1 MENMKREN
9 ALIMDLAWPCIL
21 ENLSAT
27 LVSLVDTAM
36 VGSLGALATAAVST
50 CASPSWLING
60 IVQAIGVGGTAL
72 VARSIGAGD
81 RNDAEHT
88 AEQVFRV
95 ALVFS
100 AFIMGL
106 VLLIAPLVPVIMRA
120 KAEVH
125 EEATAY
131 MRIVASC
138 YIFHYTGMTM
148 SALLRGAGDTKTPMI
163 AGLMAN
169 VINTVGNFLLIY
181 SPRDITVFGLTF
193 PMWGAGWGVRGAAI
207 ASAIGM
213 GIAGLYLC
221 LHMYSKNSVLK
232 AQLNFKAPMDFS
244 VLQRVVRIGTPA
256 ALERVVINLGQ
267 MIFAGMINAVGT
279 AESAAYMIAINV
291 EGLGYMPAYGFSA
304 AATSLV
310 GQRLGAG
317 EPDEAARLG
326 KRCIYMSLLLLS
338 VIGVLMWLGSG
349 WLARLF
355 SPDADVV
362 RVASV
367 FIAICAVEQPF
378 NAFSIVASGALR
390 GAGDT
395 MRPFLYGLV
404 TMWSIRILGAVILSD
419 VLHLGVYSIL
429 WAMVA
434 DLAVRGALLHLRF
447 LNGKWKT
454 AKV

>member
-1 MENMKREN
+1 MKREN

-72 VARSIGAGD
+72 VARSIGAGE
-81 RNDAEHT
+81 RLDAEHT

-95 ALVFS
+95 ALFFS
-100 AFIMGL
+100 AFLMGL

-169 VINTVGNFLLIY
+169 VINTIGNFLLIY
-181 SPRDITVFGLTF
+181 SPRNITVFGLTF

-221 LHMYSKNSVLK
+221 LHMYNKDSVLK
-232 AQLNFKAPMDFS
+232 ARLNFKAPMDFS

-256 ALERVVINLGQ
+256 ALERMVINFGQ

-310 GQRLGAG
+310 GQRLGAD
-317 EPDEAARLG
+317 EPDEAERLG
-326 KRCIYMSLLLLS
+326 KRCVYMSLLLLS
-338 VIGVLMWLGSG
+338 IVGILMWLGSG

-378 NAFSIVASGALR
+378 NAFSIVVSGALR

>member
-1 MENMKREN
+1 MKREN

-72 VARSIGAGD
+72 VARSIGAGE
-81 RNDAEHT
+81 RLDAEHT

-95 ALVFS
+95 ALFFS
-100 AFIMGL
+100 AFLMGL

-169 VINTVGNFLLIY
+169 VINTIGNFLLIY
-181 SPRDITVFGLTF
+181 SPRNITVFGLTF

-221 LHMYSKNSVLK
+221 LHMYNKDSVLK
-232 AQLNFKAPMDFS
+232 ARLNFKAPMDFS

-256 ALERVVINLGQ
+256 ALERMVINFGQ

-310 GQRLGAG
+310 GQRLGAD
-317 EPDEAARLG
+317 EPDEAERLG
-326 KRCIYMSLLLLS
+326 KRCVYMSLLLLS
-338 VIGVLMWLGSG
+338 IIGILMWLGRG

>member
-1 MENMKREN
+1 MKREN

-60 IVQAIGVGGTAL
+60 IVQSIGVGGTAL
-72 VARSIGAGD
+72 VARSIGGGD
-81 RNDAEHT
+81 QRDAEHT
-88 AEQVFRV
+88 AEQLFRV
-95 ALVFS
+95 ALIFS
-100 AFIMGL
+100 ALIMTL
-106 VLLIAPLVPVIMRA
+106 VLLLAPLVPVIMRA
-120 KAEVH
+120 KTQVH
-125 EEATAY
+125 EEAAAY

-138 YIFHYTGMTM
+138 YLFHYTGMTM
-148 SALLRGAGDTKTPMI
+148 SALLRGAGDTKTSMI

-169 VINTVGNFLLIY
+169 VINTIGNFFLIY
-181 SPRDITVFGLTF
+181 APRDITLFGLTF

-207 ASAIGM
+207 ASAVGM
-213 GIAGLYLC
+213 GAAGLYLC
-221 LHMYSKNSVLK
+221 LHMYSKKSVLK
-232 AQLNFKAPMDFS
+232 ARLSFKTPADMP
-244 VLQRVVRIGTPA
+244 LIWRVVRIGMPA
-256 ALERVVINLGQ
+256 ALERVVINVGQ
-267 MIFAGMINAVGT
+267 MIFAGIINAAGT

-304 AATSLV
+304 AAASLV

-317 EPDEAARLG
+317 EPDEAERLG
-326 KRCIYMSLLLLS
+326 KRAVYMSLLLLS
-338 VIGVLMWLGSG
+338 IIGVLMGLGSDR
-349 WLARLF
+349 LARLF
-355 SPDADVV
+355 SPDAEVI
-362 RVASV
+362 RIASV

-434 DLAVRGALLHLRF
+434 DLAVRGFLLHARF
-447 LNGKWKT
+447 LHGKWKT
-454 AKV
+454 ARV